1 MKIYISGKIT
11 NNQNY
16 KEQFKNAV
24 YFIIEQKE
32 KLFPNENEIT
42 YFNPAEVKLPDTA
55 TWEDYMRY
63 DLKVLLECQA
73 IFMLDGWKESEGAK
87 TEHYLAEKLNDENYL
102 SKIKSRSELIG
113 LMFYGEKT

>member
-24 YFIIEQKE
+24 YFIIDQKE

-87 TEHYLAEKLNDENYL
+87 TEHYIAKKLKMKIIYQKL
-102 SKIKSRSELIG
+102 SPEVN
-113 LMFYGEKT
+113 

>member
-42 YFNPAEVKLPDTA
+42 YFNPEEVKLSDTA

-87 TEHYLAEKLNDENYL
+87 TKHYLAKKLKMKIIYQKL
-102 SKIKSRSELIG
+102 SPEVN
-113 LMFYGEKT
+113 

>member
-11 NNQNY
+11 NNKDY
-16 KEQFKNAV
+16 KQKFKNAV
-24 YFIIEQKE
+24 YFLIDNKE
-32 KLFPNENEIT
+32 KLFPNESEIT
-42 YFNPAEVKLPDTA
+42 YFNPAEIKLPDTA

-87 TEHYLAEKLNDENYL
+87 TEFFIAQKLKLKIFYEK
-102 SKIKSRSELIG
+102 K
-113 LMFYGEKT
+113 EKYQNKE